1 MDNMLNIFLIKKKPF
16 FKRNLRITKRI
27 LITKLL
33 TPVVTEIN
41 VYNDKKVVNVKAN
54 IPFRF
59 LNKIKYSNLFFV
71 LLIFIY

>member
-1 MDNMLNIFLIKKKPF
+1 MLNIFLIKKKPF